1 MTKTRD
7 AILSCLN
14 EIEDEDRLISEL
26 SRIVREKGKEAY
38 PIILHILTHLD
49 IEVAEAETSWKSI
62 IDLYQSMSKAMG
74 RKISLRTAICEYFCS
89 VHKSLRN
96 PKVVEIHLFEKTL
109 KESKYDGL
117 TGLLNRQ
124 ALDDVLTLE
133 FNRAIRHTEA
143 LSLIF
148 FDLDNFKRVNDTY
161 GHLAGDKALKEVAKI
176 LLMEKRL
183 EDLAGRYGGE
193 ELVLLLPETSKE
205 NARIIGE
212 RVREKVEA
220 LTIEWNG
227 SHIRLTISGG
237 LSAFPKE
244 ADSVTSLLQTADEAV
259 QRAKDMGKNRVL

>member
-1 MTKTRD
+1 MTKIRD
-7 AILSCLN
+7 AVLDCLN
-14 EIEDEDRLISEL
+14 EIEDADRLITEL
-26 SRIVREKGKEAY
+26 NRIVGKMGKDAY

-49 IEVAEAETSWKSI
+49 IEVDEAEISWKAI

-74 RKISLRTAICEYFCS
+74 HKISLRTAICEYFCS
-89 VHKSLRN
+89 IHKSLRN

-124 ALDDVLTLE
+124 ALDDVLNLE
-133 FNRAIRHTEA
+133 LNRARRHKEA

-148 FDLDNFKRVNDTY
+148 FDLDNFKRVNDTH
-161 GHLAGDKALKEVAKI
+161 GHLAGDEALRAVAKT

-205 NARIIGE
+205 SARIIGE
-212 RVREKVEA
+212 RVRKKVEDA
-220 LTIEWNG
+220 DHKVERQPT
-227 SHIRLTISGG
+227 SASPSVAACP
-237 LSAFPKE
+237 LSRKKR
-244 ADSVTSLLQTADEAV
+244 TA
-259 QRAKDMGKNRVL
+259 